1 MCCTECSVCIC
12 RKVCMNEKCIYA
24 VNTHW
29 TICKYGSLTEVQ
41 IWQKAILM
49 HVCIFI
55 QYMSRSAPRFLTV
68 RVTHIDWSY
77 KTRNQVTPHVCKSVP
92 WLYKYACSKV
102 GRSGELLG
110 EPCEMLLSTCLRKL
124 CIFRSASDS
133 KGRLAKQKWGMC
145 YQ

>member
-12 RKVCMNEKCIYA
+12 RKVVYEWKMHIRGEHPLN
-24 VNTHW
+24 N
-29 TICKYGSLTEVQ
+29 LQ
-41 IWQKAILM
+41 IWFLNWSSNLAKNDSDTRVHLHPIYVKIRPSIPYREGDSYWSELQK
-49 HVCIFI
+49 
-55 QYMSRSAPRFLTV
+55 
-68 RVTHIDWSY
+68 
-77 KTRNQVTPHVCKSVP
+77 TPHVCKSVP

-145 YQ
+145 CQ